1 MLFSVSKLRKYWSIN
16 PTGVLHVGAH
26 EAEEAPDYEKANW
39 IPVIWVEGQVDLA
52 NRLKARLDPS
62 RHTVIQAFVWDQSGE
77 VLTFKQTNNSQSS
90 SLLDFGSHATDYPN
104 VRVQDEYTV
113 TTSRLDA
120 ALPKLGE
127 FDFINLD
134 LQGVELQA
142 LLGLGEQINKAKW
155 IYTEVNKKNVY
166 KNCTLVRDLDLY
178 LDQHQFRRV
187 ATRWVRGKGWGDA
200 LYVHQKAAIP
210 KVFILQR
217 FFMQLD
223 WVMASAYSSAKHTI
237 WKCLVGLR
245 EINAK

>member
-1 MLFSVSKLRKYWSIN
+1 MLFSVSNLRKYWNIR

-26 EAEEAPDYEKANW
+26 EAEEAAEYEKANW
-39 IPVIWVEGQVDLA
+39 IPVIWVEGQVELA
-52 NRLKARLDPS
+52 NTLKARLDHS
-62 RHTVIQAFVWDQSGE
+62 RHTVIQAFVWDKSGE

-90 SLLDFGSHATDYPN
+90 SLLDFGSHSKDYPN
-104 VRVQDEYTV
+104 VVVQNEYAV

-120 ALPKLGE
+120 ALPKSAK

-142 LLGLGEQINKAKW
+142 LVGLGQQISEAKW

-166 KNCTLVRDLDLY
+166 KKCTLVRDLDLF
-178 LDQHQFRRV
+178 LKQHQFRRV

-200 LYVHQKAAIP
+200 LYVHRKVDIP
-210 KVFILQR
+210 KVYALQR
-217 FFMQLD
+217 FYLQLD
-223 WVMASAYSSAKHTI
+223 WVMTSTYSLAKQFI
-237 WKCLVGLR
+237 WRCLVGLR